1 MIVMAFLFIA
11 VLLAG
16 VPVFIALAGSSFIY
30 THFVAGLP
38 DFVIL
43 HRMAG
48 GIDSFPLLAVPVFI
62 LGGHVM
68 NSAGL
73 TKRIYDFAVGPSRLS
88 RCGLAPGNII
98 RSADLAVPVWYR
110 DS

>member
-1 MIVMAFLFIA
+1 MIVMAFLFLA

-30 THFVAGLP
+30 THFIAELP

-48 GIDSFPLLAVPVFI
+48 GIDSFPLLAGPFFF
-62 LGGHVM
+62 LARHLF
-68 NSAGL
+68 NLARL
-73 TKRIYDFAVGPSRLS
+73 THPPYCFSR
-88 RCGLAPGNII
+88 GLAGAA
-98 RSADLAVPVWYR
+98 RAGVSRAHTLCSLR
-110 DS
+110 

>member
-1 MIVMAFLFIA
+1 MVVMAFVFIV

-30 THFVAGLP
+30 THFIAELP

-48 GIDSFPLLAVPVFI
+48 GIDSFPLLAGAVFLLAGQLVEFARHTQPHSYFSVAPVGRTPRPAAA
-62 LGGHVM
+62 LHHH
-68 NSAGL
+68 
-73 TKRIYDFAVGPSRLS
+73 R
-88 RCGLAPGNII
+88 
-98 RSADLAVPVWYR
+98 
-110 DS
+110 